1 MEKIIK
7 KLGHGRYVSPKFPY
21 VHNMIT
27 GDDDQIKENNQD
39 AVKDVSHGQHVS
51 GIIAANGQPDNK
63 NGEYVVGV
71 APEAQLLF
79 LKYFSDDGTTG
90 DVAEAIYDAVNAGA
104 DVIALSL
111 NSAPNVP
118 NLNNADQRAIRY
130 AVDHGVVI
138 SVSASNDGNSASID
152 ASNNVSDKDDY
163 YPNSNLGNYKPFNS
177 GDIGDPADSP
187 DAITVAA
194 EKSEQ
199 DEDSNMADFTSW
211 GPLPDYTLK
220 PDVSAPGVDIIST
233 GNDNKYVKMDGTSM
247 ATPFNSGV
255 AALVIQRLKKTNP
268 NLRGA
273 ALVQAVKG
281 LIMSTA
287 NPQLDVNSDNSA
299 IVSPRRQGAGQINA
313 GAATSSPV
321 YITADDGTSSLSL
334 HNIQDS
340 TNFNLTFHN
349 LSDKEQTY
357 TFDDLGGGY
366 TEDRDPDTGLFSDVQ
381 LAGARVDGEN
391 SITIAP
397 NSTAKFAYTL
407 KLTGLQ
413 KNQLVEGYLHFA
425 GNNGQVD
432 LFVPYLGYYG
442 DMTNEH
448 VFDKNAN
455 EDDTDILGNRLTNED
470 NYPRGIADE
479 YSLKQF
485 VKQKKQDNADYKWQ
499 QAAQVYDSGKVA
511 FSPNDDNESD
521 YVLPFM
527 YLKQK
532 IKDLK
537 IEVLNDKGEVI
548 RVVTD
553 AKDVAKSYYDNH
565 SSETTVSTD
574 EYKWDGKV
582 YNKKTGKMEVAPDG
596 QYTYRF
602 IATLYNKGPHQVQTH
617 DMPIIIDTTK
627 PVFKSFN
634 YDTQTNTLT
643 GSYEDT
649 GVGFTDYSYG
659 TVTIN
664 DKVFGFKLNEG
675 QNQFD
680 NDDKTKGHFTVKLDA
695 EELAALANT
704 QNKIT
709 IAVSDA
715 ADNTASETRNIA
727 PVAGKAE
734 VSVWNAITGMPFDTN
749 SADYHENKKVD
760 TYTLRGAAN
769 HNFYINGK
777 LVQVVNGQYAVP
789 IDVTSGKIVFTSDE
803 AGKNELYTFKVT
815 DVDPDSP
822 AAETNDS
829 DDSDNSNPGKIDSED
844 LGNISFDH
852 FEKNEID
859 FTNIDDAKE
868 DGYDPLT
875 GNWNVTG
882 SVDPD
887 KVASLIAVVQGN
899 SENDPA
905 NLIKFDKDGNFKFT
919 FKEPKTGQKA
929 IQYIYTTKD
938 GEKYRGVIGA
948 IVDFETTTLNVELP
962 TITNQPVLHILGT
975 ANDNMSGYS
984 VIIDGNNIFT
994 QRNTRQ
1000 VNSYPESGQSLN
1012 PYGPYNINYD
1022 VNLDDNNGQPSDHI
1036 ITIKVVDQVGNV
1048 TKKKFNVHY
1057 DPNYTGQPE
1066 ITSGIDMPTTSEQ
1079 PISKPRVVIP
1089 TNNSSDTE
1097 VSTDT
1102 ITLILTHNAFVYDG
1116 DGNVVITDGKNTL
1129 LEKGNTIS
1137 AWHKGQITTLAG
1149 KKYVQVGDNKYVK
1162 LFNTLLK
1169 KHVVHNSYLY
1179 DANGKATGKKH
1190 KLTVVKHGKFVYVWN
1205 NGEEFRINGKK
1216 FCRLANGKFIKV
1228 ANLQTVKAIKIK
1240 HYRARL
1246 YDKNGKLLKKHITL
1260 TKGKCY
1266 WAWNDAKIVKIHGK
1280 KYYRVGKNR
1289 YVRANKAAKVEIKT
1303 ALDADK
1309 LK

>member
-1 MEKIIK
+1 
-7 KLGHGRYVSPKFPY
+7 
-21 VHNMIT
+21 
-27 GDDDQIKENNQD
+27 
-39 AVKDVSHGQHVS
+39 
-51 GIIAANGQPDNK
+51 
-63 NGEYVVGV
+63 
-71 APEAQLLF
+71 
-79 LKYFSDDGTTG
+79 
-90 DVAEAIYDAVNAGA
+90 
-104 DVIALSL
+104 
-111 NSAPNVP
+111 
-118 NLNNADQRAIRY
+118 
-130 AVDHGVVI
+130 
-138 SVSASNDGNSASID
+138 
-152 ASNNVSDKDDY
+152 
-163 YPNSNLGNYKPFNS
+163 
-177 GDIGDPADSP
+177 
-187 DAITVAA
+187 
-194 EKSEQ
+194 
-199 DEDSNMADFTSW
+199 MADFTSW

-268 NLRGA
+268 NLHGA

-366 TEDRDPDTGLFSDVQ
+366 TEDRDLDTGLFSDVQ

-407 KLTGLQ
+407 KLTDLQ

-499 QAAQVYDSGKVA
+499 QATQVYDSGKFA

-938 GEKYRGVIGA
+938 GEKYR
-948 IVDFETTTLNVELP
+948 
-962 TITNQPVLHILGT
+962 
-975 ANDNMSGYS
+975 
-984 VIIDGNNIFT
+984 
-994 QRNTRQ
+994 
-1000 VNSYPESGQSLN
+1000 
-1012 PYGPYNINYD
+1012 
-1022 VNLDDNNGQPSDHI
+1022 
-1036 ITIKVVDQVGNV
+1036 
-1048 TKKKFNVHY
+1048 
-1057 DPNYTGQPE
+1057 
-1066 ITSGIDMPTTSEQ
+1066 
-1079 PISKPRVVIP
+1079 VVIP

-1169 KHVVHNSYLY
+1169 KLVVHNSYLY

>member
-1 MEKIIK
+1 M
-7 KLGHGRYVSPKFPY
+7 
-21 VHNMIT
+21 
-27 GDDDQIKENNQD
+27 
-39 AVKDVSHGQHVS
+39 
-51 GIIAANGQPDNK
+51 
-63 NGEYVVGV
+63 
-71 APEAQLLF
+71 
-79 LKYFSDDGTTG
+79 
-90 DVAEAIYDAVNAGA
+90 
-104 DVIALSL
+104 
-111 NSAPNVP
+111 
-118 NLNNADQRAIRY
+118 NNADQRAIRY

-187 DAITVAA
+187 DAITVAV

-199 DEDSNMADFTSW
+199 DEDSDMADFTSW

-233 GNDNKYVKMDGTSM
+233 GNDNKYVKMDGTSI

-255 AALVIQRLKKTNP
+255 AVLVIQRLKKTNP
-268 NLRGA
+268 NLHGA
-273 ALVQAVKG
+273 ALVQAVRG

-366 TEDRDPDTGLFSDVQ
+366 TEDRDLDTGLFSDVQ

-499 QAAQVYDSGKVA
+499 QATQVYDSGKFA

-582 YNKKTGKMEVAPDG
+582 YNKKTGKMKVAPDG

-789 IDVTSGKIVFTSDE
+789 VDVTSGKIVFTSDE

-938 GEKYRGVIGA
+938 GEKYR
-948 IVDFETTTLNVELP
+948 
-962 TITNQPVLHILGT
+962 
-975 ANDNMSGYS
+975 
-984 VIIDGNNIFT
+984 
-994 QRNTRQ
+994 
-1000 VNSYPESGQSLN
+1000 
-1012 PYGPYNINYD
+1012 
-1022 VNLDDNNGQPSDHI
+1022 
-1036 ITIKVVDQVGNV
+1036 
-1048 TKKKFNVHY
+1048 
-1057 DPNYTGQPE
+1057 
-1066 ITSGIDMPTTSEQ
+1066 
-1079 PISKPRVVIP
+1079 VVIP

-1129 LEKGNTIS
+1129 LEKGNTTS

-1169 KHVVHNSYLY
+1169 KLVVHNSYLY

>member
-1 MEKIIK
+1 MKNKWTAAAVIALASGSVVLFVPTGKAQAAEADAGVKTEQVETNKQTDQAQQKQVKQPTQGEDIAVAVIDSGADPSHKDFQTAPTNPKFSKEDMEKIIK

-39 AVKDVSHGQHVS
+39 AVKDGSHGQHVS

-104 DVIALSL
+104 DVISLSL

-163 YPNSNLGNYKPFNS
+163 YPNSNLGNYKPFSS

-187 DAITVAA
+187 DTITVAA

-199 DEDSNMADFTSW
+199 DEDSDMADFTSW
-211 GPLPDYTLK
+211 GSLPDYTLK
-220 PDVSAPGVDIIST
+220 SDVSAPGVDIIST

-268 NLRGA
+268 NLHGA

-313 GAATSSPV
+313 GAAISSPV

-381 LAGARVDGEN
+381 LADARVDGEN

-527 YLKQK
+527 YLKQN

-602 IATLYNKGPHQVQTH
+602 IATLYNKGPHQVQTHDMH

-734 VSVWNAITGMPFDTN
+734 VSVWNAINGMPFDTN
-749 SADYHENKKVD
+749 GADYHENKKFD

-789 IDVTSGKIVFTSDE
+789 VDVTSGKIVFTSDE

-822 AAETNDS
+822 ASETNDS

-852 FEKNEID
+852 FEKNEMI
-859 FTNIDDAKE
+859 
-868 DGYDPLT
+868 L
-875 GNWNVTG
+875 
-882 SVDPD
+882 
-887 KVASLIAVVQGN
+887 LI
-899 SENDPA
+899 
-905 NLIKFDKDGNFKFT
+905 
-919 FKEPKTGQKA
+919 
-929 IQYIYTTKD
+929 
-938 GEKYRGVIGA
+938 
-948 IVDFETTTLNVELP
+948 
-962 TITNQPVLHILGT
+962 
-975 ANDNMSGYS
+975 
-984 VIIDGNNIFT
+984 
-994 QRNTRQ
+994 
-1000 VNSYPESGQSLN
+1000 
-1012 PYGPYNINYD
+1012 
-1022 VNLDDNNGQPSDHI
+1022 
-1036 ITIKVVDQVGNV
+1036 
-1048 TKKKFNVHY
+1048 
-1057 DPNYTGQPE
+1057 
-1066 ITSGIDMPTTSEQ
+1066 
-1079 PISKPRVVIP
+1079 
-1089 TNNSSDTE
+1089 
-1097 VSTDT
+1097 
-1102 ITLILTHNAFVYDG
+1102 
-1116 DGNVVITDGKNTL
+1116 
-1129 LEKGNTIS
+1129 
-1137 AWHKGQITTLAG
+1137 
-1149 KKYVQVGDNKYVK
+1149 
-1162 LFNTLLK
+1162 
-1169 KHVVHNSYLY
+1169 
-1179 DANGKATGKKH
+1179 
-1190 KLTVVKHGKFVYVWN
+1190 
-1205 NGEEFRINGKK
+1205 
-1216 FCRLANGKFIKV
+1216 
-1228 ANLQTVKAIKIK
+1228 
-1240 HYRARL
+1240 
-1246 YDKNGKLLKKHITL
+1246 
-1260 TKGKCY
+1260 
-1266 WAWNDAKIVKIHGK
+1266 
-1280 KYYRVGKNR
+1280 
-1289 YVRANKAAKVEIKT
+1289 
-1303 ALDADK
+1303 
-1309 LK
+1309 

>member
-39 AVKDVSHGQHVS
+39 AVKDGSHGQHVS

-104 DVIALSL
+104 DVISLSL

-138 SVSASNDGNSASID
+138 SVSASNDGNSAS
-152 ASNNVSDKDDY
+152 NNVSDKDDY
-163 YPNSNLGNYKPFNS
+163 YPNSNLGNYKPFSS

-199 DEDSNMADFTSW
+199 DEDSDMADFTSW

-268 NLRGA
+268 NLHGA
-273 ALVQAVKG
+273 ALVQAVRG

-455 EDDTDILGNRLTNED
+455 EGDTDILGNRLTNED

-521 YVLPFM
+521 YVLLFM
-527 YLKQK
+527 YLKQN

-582 YNKKTGKMEVAPDG
+582 YNKKTGKMKVAPDG

-715 ADNTASETRNIA
+715 PDNTASETRNIA

-789 IDVTSGKIVFTSDE
+789 VDVTSGKIVFTSDE

-875 GNWNVTG
+875 GNWTVTG

-919 FKEPKTGQKA
+919 FKVPKTGQKA

-938 GEKYRGVIGA
+938 GEKY
-948 IVDFETTTLNVELP
+948 
-962 TITNQPVLHILGT
+962 
-975 ANDNMSGYS
+975 
-984 VIIDGNNIFT
+984 
-994 QRNTRQ
+994 
-1000 VNSYPESGQSLN
+1000 
-1012 PYGPYNINYD
+1012 
-1022 VNLDDNNGQPSDHI
+1022 
-1036 ITIKVVDQVGNV
+1036 
-1048 TKKKFNVHY
+1048 
-1057 DPNYTGQPE
+1057 
-1066 ITSGIDMPTTSEQ
+1066 
-1079 PISKPRVVIP
+1079 RVVIP

-1129 LEKGNTIS
+1129 LEKGNTTS

-1162 LFNTLLK
+1162 LYNTLLK
-1169 KHVVHNSYLY
+1169 KLVVHNSYLY

>member
-1 MEKIIK
+1 
-7 KLGHGRYVSPKFPY
+7 
-21 VHNMIT
+21 
-27 GDDDQIKENNQD
+27 
-39 AVKDVSHGQHVS
+39 
-51 GIIAANGQPDNK
+51 
-63 NGEYVVGV
+63 
-71 APEAQLLF
+71 
-79 LKYFSDDGTTG
+79 
-90 DVAEAIYDAVNAGA
+90 
-104 DVIALSL
+104 
-111 NSAPNVP
+111 
-118 NLNNADQRAIRY
+118 
-130 AVDHGVVI
+130 
-138 SVSASNDGNSASID
+138 
-152 ASNNVSDKDDY
+152 
-163 YPNSNLGNYKPFNS
+163 
-177 GDIGDPADSP
+177 
-187 DAITVAA
+187 
-194 EKSEQ
+194 
-199 DEDSNMADFTSW
+199 
-211 GPLPDYTLK
+211 
-220 PDVSAPGVDIIST
+220 
-233 GNDNKYVKMDGTSM
+233 
-247 ATPFNSGV
+247 
-255 AALVIQRLKKTNP
+255 
-268 NLRGA
+268 
-273 ALVQAVKG
+273 
-281 LIMSTA
+281 
-287 NPQLDVNSDNSA
+287 
-299 IVSPRRQGAGQINA
+299 
-313 GAATSSPV
+313 
-321 YITADDGTSSLSL
+321 
-334 HNIQDS
+334 
-340 TNFNLTFHN
+340 
-349 LSDKEQTY
+349 
-357 TFDDLGGGY
+357 
-366 TEDRDPDTGLFSDVQ
+366 
-381 LAGARVDGEN
+381 
-391 SITIAP
+391 
-397 NSTAKFAYTL
+397 
-407 KLTGLQ
+407 
-413 KNQLVEGYLHFA
+413 
-425 GNNGQVD
+425 
-432 LFVPYLGYYG
+432 
-442 DMTNEH
+442 
-448 VFDKNAN
+448 
-455 EDDTDILGNRLTNED
+455 
-470 NYPRGIADE
+470 
-479 YSLKQF
+479 
-485 VKQKKQDNADYKWQ
+485 
-499 QAAQVYDSGKVA
+499 
-511 FSPNDDNESD
+511 
-521 YVLPFM
+521 
-527 YLKQK
+527 
-532 IKDLK
+532 
-537 IEVLNDKGEVI
+537 
-548 RVVTD
+548 
-553 AKDVAKSYYDNH
+553 
-565 SSETTVSTD
+565 
-574 EYKWDGKV
+574 
-582 YNKKTGKMEVAPDG
+582 MEVAPDG

-602 IATLYNKGPHQVQTH
+602 IATLYNKGPHQVQTN

-919 FKEPKTGQKA
+919 FKVPKTGQKA

-938 GEKYRGVIGA
+938 GEKY
-948 IVDFETTTLNVELP
+948 
-962 TITNQPVLHILGT
+962 
-975 ANDNMSGYS
+975 
-984 VIIDGNNIFT
+984 
-994 QRNTRQ
+994 
-1000 VNSYPESGQSLN
+1000 
-1012 PYGPYNINYD
+1012 
-1022 VNLDDNNGQPSDHI
+1022 
-1036 ITIKVVDQVGNV
+1036 
-1048 TKKKFNVHY
+1048 
-1057 DPNYTGQPE
+1057 
-1066 ITSGIDMPTTSEQ
+1066 
-1079 PISKPRVVIP
+1079 RVVIP

-1129 LEKGNTIS
+1129 LEKGNTTS

-1162 LFNTLLK
+1162 LYNTLLK
-1169 KHVVHNSYLY
+1169 KLVVHNSYLY

>member
-1 MEKIIK
+1 
-7 KLGHGRYVSPKFPY
+7 
-21 VHNMIT
+21 
-27 GDDDQIKENNQD
+27 
-39 AVKDVSHGQHVS
+39 
-51 GIIAANGQPDNK
+51 
-63 NGEYVVGV
+63 
-71 APEAQLLF
+71 
-79 LKYFSDDGTTG
+79 
-90 DVAEAIYDAVNAGA
+90 
-104 DVIALSL
+104 
-111 NSAPNVP
+111 
-118 NLNNADQRAIRY
+118 
-130 AVDHGVVI
+130 
-138 SVSASNDGNSASID
+138 
-152 ASNNVSDKDDY
+152 
-163 YPNSNLGNYKPFNS
+163 
-177 GDIGDPADSP
+177 
-187 DAITVAA
+187 
-194 EKSEQ
+194 
-199 DEDSNMADFTSW
+199 
-211 GPLPDYTLK
+211 
-220 PDVSAPGVDIIST
+220 
-233 GNDNKYVKMDGTSM
+233 
-247 ATPFNSGV
+247 
-255 AALVIQRLKKTNP
+255 
-268 NLRGA
+268 
-273 ALVQAVKG
+273 
-281 LIMSTA
+281 MSTA

-499 QAAQVYDSGKVA
+499 QATQVYDSGKFA

-938 GEKYRGVIGA
+938 GEKYR
-948 IVDFETTTLNVELP
+948 
-962 TITNQPVLHILGT
+962 
-975 ANDNMSGYS
+975 
-984 VIIDGNNIFT
+984 
-994 QRNTRQ
+994 
-1000 VNSYPESGQSLN
+1000 
-1012 PYGPYNINYD
+1012 
-1022 VNLDDNNGQPSDHI
+1022 
-1036 ITIKVVDQVGNV
+1036 
-1048 TKKKFNVHY
+1048 
-1057 DPNYTGQPE
+1057 
-1066 ITSGIDMPTTSEQ
+1066 
-1079 PISKPRVVIP
+1079 VVIP

-1162 LFNTLLK
+1162 LYNTLLK
-1169 KHVVHNSYLY
+1169 KLVVHNSYLY

>member
-1 MEKIIK
+1 M
-7 KLGHGRYVSPKFPY
+7 
-21 VHNMIT
+21 
-27 GDDDQIKENNQD
+27 
-39 AVKDVSHGQHVS
+39 
-51 GIIAANGQPDNK
+51 
-63 NGEYVVGV
+63 
-71 APEAQLLF
+71 
-79 LKYFSDDGTTG
+79 
-90 DVAEAIYDAVNAGA
+90 
-104 DVIALSL
+104 
-111 NSAPNVP
+111 
-118 NLNNADQRAIRY
+118 NNADQRAIRY

-152 ASNNVSDKDDY
+152 ASNNVSDKNDY

-187 DAITVAA
+187 DAITVAV

-199 DEDSNMADFTSW
+199 DEDSDMADFTSW

-233 GNDNKYVKMDGTSM
+233 GNDNKYVKMDGTSI

-255 AALVIQRLKKTNP
+255 AVLVIQRLKKTNP
-268 NLRGA
+268 NLHGA
-273 ALVQAVKG
+273 ALVQAVRG

-366 TEDRDPDTGLFSDVQ
+366 TEDRDLDTGLFSDVQ

-527 YLKQK
+527 YLKQN

-537 IEVLNDKGEVI
+537 IEFLNDKGEVI

-582 YNKKTGKMEVAPDG
+582 YNKKTGKMKVAPDG

-680 NDDKTKGHFTVKLDA
+680 NDDKTKDHFTVKLDA
-695 EELAALANT
+695 EELAVLANT

-789 IDVTSGKIVFTSDE
+789 VDVTSGKIVFTSDE

-829 DDSDNSNPGKIDSED
+829 DDSDNSNPEKIDSED

-919 FKEPKTGQKA
+919 FKVPKTGQKA

-938 GEKYRGVIGA
+938 GEKY
-948 IVDFETTTLNVELP
+948 
-962 TITNQPVLHILGT
+962 
-975 ANDNMSGYS
+975 
-984 VIIDGNNIFT
+984 
-994 QRNTRQ
+994 
-1000 VNSYPESGQSLN
+1000 
-1012 PYGPYNINYD
+1012 
-1022 VNLDDNNGQPSDHI
+1022 
-1036 ITIKVVDQVGNV
+1036 
-1048 TKKKFNVHY
+1048 
-1057 DPNYTGQPE
+1057 
-1066 ITSGIDMPTTSEQ
+1066 
-1079 PISKPRVVIP
+1079 RVVIP

-1129 LEKGNTIS
+1129 LEKGNTTS

-1162 LFNTLLK
+1162 LYNTLLK
-1169 KHVVHNSYLY
+1169 KLVVHNSYLY

>member
-1 MEKIIK
+1 MKNKWTAAAVIALASGSVVLFVPTGKAQAAEADAGVKTEQVETNKQTDQAQQKQVKQPTQGEDIAVAVIDSGADPSHKDFQTAPTNPKFSKEDMEKIIK

-39 AVKDVSHGQHVS
+39 AVKDGSHGQHVS

-104 DVIALSL
+104 DVISLSL

-163 YPNSNLGNYKPFNS
+163 YPNSNLGNYKPFSS

-187 DAITVAA
+187 DTITVAA

-199 DEDSNMADFTSW
+199 DEDSDMADFTSW
-211 GPLPDYTLK
+211 GSLPDYTLK
-220 PDVSAPGVDIIST
+220 SDVSAPGVDIIST

-268 NLRGA
+268 NLHGA

-313 GAATSSPV
+313 GAAISSPV

-381 LAGARVDGEN
+381 LADARVDGEN

-527 YLKQK
+527 YLKQN

-602 IATLYNKGPHQVQTH
+602 IATLYNKGPHQVQTHDMH

-749 SADYHENKKVD
+749 GADYHENKKFD

-789 IDVTSGKIVFTSDE
+789 VDVTSGKIVFTSDE

-822 AAETNDS
+822 ASETNDS

-852 FEKNEID
+852 FEKNEMI
-859 FTNIDDAKE
+859 
-868 DGYDPLT
+868 L
-875 GNWNVTG
+875 
-882 SVDPD
+882 
-887 KVASLIAVVQGN
+887 LI
-899 SENDPA
+899 
-905 NLIKFDKDGNFKFT
+905 
-919 FKEPKTGQKA
+919 
-929 IQYIYTTKD
+929 
-938 GEKYRGVIGA
+938 
-948 IVDFETTTLNVELP
+948 
-962 TITNQPVLHILGT
+962 
-975 ANDNMSGYS
+975 
-984 VIIDGNNIFT
+984 
-994 QRNTRQ
+994 
-1000 VNSYPESGQSLN
+1000 
-1012 PYGPYNINYD
+1012 
-1022 VNLDDNNGQPSDHI
+1022 
-1036 ITIKVVDQVGNV
+1036 
-1048 TKKKFNVHY
+1048 
-1057 DPNYTGQPE
+1057 
-1066 ITSGIDMPTTSEQ
+1066 
-1079 PISKPRVVIP
+1079 
-1089 TNNSSDTE
+1089 
-1097 VSTDT
+1097 
-1102 ITLILTHNAFVYDG
+1102 
-1116 DGNVVITDGKNTL
+1116 
-1129 LEKGNTIS
+1129 
-1137 AWHKGQITTLAG
+1137 
-1149 KKYVQVGDNKYVK
+1149 
-1162 LFNTLLK
+1162 
-1169 KHVVHNSYLY
+1169 
-1179 DANGKATGKKH
+1179 
-1190 KLTVVKHGKFVYVWN
+1190 
-1205 NGEEFRINGKK
+1205 
-1216 FCRLANGKFIKV
+1216 
-1228 ANLQTVKAIKIK
+1228 
-1240 HYRARL
+1240 
-1246 YDKNGKLLKKHITL
+1246 
-1260 TKGKCY
+1260 
-1266 WAWNDAKIVKIHGK
+1266 
-1280 KYYRVGKNR
+1280 
-1289 YVRANKAAKVEIKT
+1289 
-1303 ALDADK
+1303 
-1309 LK
+1309 

>member
-1 MEKIIK
+1 M
-7 KLGHGRYVSPKFPY
+7 
-21 VHNMIT
+21 
-27 GDDDQIKENNQD
+27 
-39 AVKDVSHGQHVS
+39 
-51 GIIAANGQPDNK
+51 
-63 NGEYVVGV
+63 
-71 APEAQLLF
+71 
-79 LKYFSDDGTTG
+79 
-90 DVAEAIYDAVNAGA
+90 
-104 DVIALSL
+104 
-111 NSAPNVP
+111 
-118 NLNNADQRAIRY
+118 NNADQRAIRY

-199 DEDSNMADFTSW
+199 DEDSDMADFTSW

-268 NLRGA
+268 NLHGA
-273 ALVQAVKG
+273 ALVQAVRG

-582 YNKKTGKMEVAPDG
+582 YNKKTGKMKVAPDG

-789 IDVTSGKIVFTSDE
+789 VDVTSGKIVFTSDE

-919 FKEPKTGQKA
+919 FKVPKTGQKA

-938 GEKYRGVIGA
+938 GEKY
-948 IVDFETTTLNVELP
+948 
-962 TITNQPVLHILGT
+962 
-975 ANDNMSGYS
+975 
-984 VIIDGNNIFT
+984 
-994 QRNTRQ
+994 
-1000 VNSYPESGQSLN
+1000 
-1012 PYGPYNINYD
+1012 
-1022 VNLDDNNGQPSDHI
+1022 
-1036 ITIKVVDQVGNV
+1036 
-1048 TKKKFNVHY
+1048 
-1057 DPNYTGQPE
+1057 
-1066 ITSGIDMPTTSEQ
+1066 
-1079 PISKPRVVIP
+1079 RVVIP

-1129 LEKGNTIS
+1129 LEKGNTTS

-1169 KHVVHNSYLY
+1169 KLVVHNSYLY

>member
-1 MEKIIK
+1 M
-7 KLGHGRYVSPKFPY
+7 
-21 VHNMIT
+21 
-27 GDDDQIKENNQD
+27 
-39 AVKDVSHGQHVS
+39 
-51 GIIAANGQPDNK
+51 
-63 NGEYVVGV
+63 
-71 APEAQLLF
+71 
-79 LKYFSDDGTTG
+79 
-90 DVAEAIYDAVNAGA
+90 
-104 DVIALSL
+104 
-111 NSAPNVP
+111 
-118 NLNNADQRAIRY
+118 NNADQRAIRY

-152 ASNNVSDKDDY
+152 ASNNVSDKNDY

-187 DAITVAA
+187 DAITVAV

-199 DEDSNMADFTSW
+199 DEDSDMADFTSW

-233 GNDNKYVKMDGTSM
+233 GNDNKYVKMDGTSI

-255 AALVIQRLKKTNP
+255 AVLVIQRLKKTNP
-268 NLRGA
+268 NLHGA
-273 ALVQAVKG
+273 ALVQAVRG

-366 TEDRDPDTGLFSDVQ
+366 TEDRDLDTGLFSDVQ

-527 YLKQK
+527 YLKQN

-537 IEVLNDKGEVI
+537 IEFLNDKGEVI

-789 IDVTSGKIVFTSDE
+789 VDVTSGKIVFTSDE

-829 DDSDNSNPGKIDSED
+829 DDSDNSNPEKIDSED

-919 FKEPKTGQKA
+919 FKVPKTGQKA

-938 GEKYRGVIGA
+938 GEKY
-948 IVDFETTTLNVELP
+948 
-962 TITNQPVLHILGT
+962 
-975 ANDNMSGYS
+975 
-984 VIIDGNNIFT
+984 
-994 QRNTRQ
+994 
-1000 VNSYPESGQSLN
+1000 
-1012 PYGPYNINYD
+1012 
-1022 VNLDDNNGQPSDHI
+1022 
-1036 ITIKVVDQVGNV
+1036 
-1048 TKKKFNVHY
+1048 
-1057 DPNYTGQPE
+1057 
-1066 ITSGIDMPTTSEQ
+1066 
-1079 PISKPRVVIP
+1079 RVVIP

-1162 LFNTLLK
+1162 LYNTLLK
-1169 KHVVHNSYLY
+1169 KLVVHNSYLY

>member
-1 MEKIIK
+1 M
-7 KLGHGRYVSPKFPY
+7 
-21 VHNMIT
+21 
-27 GDDDQIKENNQD
+27 
-39 AVKDVSHGQHVS
+39 
-51 GIIAANGQPDNK
+51 
-63 NGEYVVGV
+63 
-71 APEAQLLF
+71 
-79 LKYFSDDGTTG
+79 
-90 DVAEAIYDAVNAGA
+90 
-104 DVIALSL
+104 
-111 NSAPNVP
+111 
-118 NLNNADQRAIRY
+118 NNADQRAIRY

-152 ASNNVSDKDDY
+152 ASNNVSDKNDY

-177 GDIGDPADSP
+177 GDIGNPADSP
-187 DAITVAA
+187 DAITVAV

-199 DEDSNMADFTSW
+199 DEDSDMADFTSW

-233 GNDNKYVKMDGTSM
+233 GNDNKYVKMDGTSI

-255 AALVIQRLKKTNP
+255 AVLVIQRLKKTNP
-268 NLRGA
+268 NLHGA
-273 ALVQAVKG
+273 ALVQAVRG

-313 GAATSSPV
+313 GVATSSPV

-527 YLKQK
+527 YLKQN

-537 IEVLNDKGEVI
+537 IEFLNDKGEVI

-582 YNKKTGKMEVAPDG
+582 YNKKTGKMKVAPDG

-695 EELAALANT
+695 EELAVLANT

-789 IDVTSGKIVFTSDE
+789 VDVTSGKIVFTSDE

-829 DDSDNSNPGKIDSED
+829 DDSDNSNPEKIDSED

-919 FKEPKTGQKA
+919 FKVPKTGQKA

-938 GEKYRGVIGA
+938 GEKY
-948 IVDFETTTLNVELP
+948 
-962 TITNQPVLHILGT
+962 
-975 ANDNMSGYS
+975 
-984 VIIDGNNIFT
+984 
-994 QRNTRQ
+994 
-1000 VNSYPESGQSLN
+1000 
-1012 PYGPYNINYD
+1012 
-1022 VNLDDNNGQPSDHI
+1022 
-1036 ITIKVVDQVGNV
+1036 
-1048 TKKKFNVHY
+1048 
-1057 DPNYTGQPE
+1057 
-1066 ITSGIDMPTTSEQ
+1066 
-1079 PISKPRVVIP
+1079 RVVIP

-1129 LEKGNTIS
+1129 LEKGNTTS

-1162 LFNTLLK
+1162 LYNTLLK
-1169 KHVVHNSYLY
+1169 KLVVHNSYLY